1 MSSKI
6 PCVSWRYSGPLPK
19 TPQNSPISECTICP
33 PMSGSESTST
43 TSRCSRA
50 DSMAADRPAIP
61 APTTHTSARI
71 SCAGSDGRPGDLGQV
86 ELGQGVRH

>member
-61 APTTHTSARI
+61 APTTHTWRT
-71 SCAGSDGRPGDLGQV
+71 V
-86 ELGQGVRH
+86 